1 MAVRHKGSALVTALL
16 LFPGLAA
23 AATADMQGE
32 AGHHTPFLFDNLWWV
47 IFLAAFCG
55 LLLGAYWQRIDP
67 FIKGQRV
74 WRHDG
79 AARLS
84 HWTHAA
90 GCTLLLI
97 SGVALGFFFIPR
109 QISGPAGASQMMDLH
124 YLGALLFVFGGFF
137 WLSNTILSP
146 WRFREHMP
154 DKGSLI
160 EGITHY
166 AHIFGLT
173 KKTVH
178 PAKYDGSE
186 RLAFVPIVLFA
197 ALLIFT
203 GFIKLSPRFMGMPSS
218 LLSAMTWIHDLSA
231 LMMLVLF
238 FFHVLLAAVMPWSWP
253 LLRSMFNGW
262 VPRDFAESHHPQW
275 YKQLSEA
282 DKENNAKER
291 ESV

>member
-1 MAVRHKGSALVTALL
+1 MGARQKGSVLASALL
-16 LFPGLAA
+16 LFPGISTAT
-23 AATADMQGE
+23 TADLQGE
-32 AGHHTPFLFDNLWWV
+32 AGRHIPFLFDNLWWI
-47 IFLAAFCG
+47 IFMAAFCG
-55 LLLGAYWQRIDP
+55 LMLGACWQRVDP
-67 FIKGQRV
+67 YIKGQRV

-90 GCTLLLI
+90 GCTLLLN

-109 QISGPAGASQMMDLH
+109 QVVGPAGASQMMDLH
-124 YLGALLFVFGGFF
+124 FLGALLFVFGGFF
-137 WLSNTILSP
+137 WLTNTIVSP

-154 DKGSLI
+154 DKGSLV

-173 KKTVH
+173 KKTVR

-186 RLAFVPIVLFA
+186 RLAFVPIVVFA
-197 ALLIFT
+197 ALLILT
-203 GFIKLSPRFMGMPSS
+203 GFIKLSPRFMGMPTG
-218 LLSAMTWIHDLSA
+218 LLSFMTWIHDLSA

-238 FFHVLLAAVMPWSWP
+238 FFHVLLAAVVPWSWP

-262 VPRDFAESHHPQW
+262 VPRDFAESHHPRW
-275 YKQLSEA
+275 YEELSKLEMN
-282 DKENNAKER
+282 KNAQGKTV
-291 ESV
+291 S

>member
-1 MAVRHKGSALVTALL
+1 MGVRHKGSALGTALL
-16 LFPGLAA
+16 LFPAVAA
-23 AATADMQGE
+23 AVPADIQGE

-47 IFLAAFCG
+47 IFMAAFCG
-55 LLLGAYWQRIDP
+55 LMLGAYWQRVDP

-109 QISGPAGASQMMDLH
+109 LVAGTAGASQMMDLH
-124 YLGALLFVFGGFF
+124 FLGALLFVFGGFF
-137 WLSNTILSP
+137 WLSNTILAP

-154 DKGSLI
+154 DKGSLV

-173 KKTVH
+173 SKKVR

-197 ALLIFT
+197 ALLILT
-203 GFIKLSPRFMGMPSS
+203 GFIKLAPRFIGVPTS
-218 LLSAMTWIHDLSA
+218 LLSAMTWLHDVSA

-238 FFHVLLAAVMPWSWP
+238 FFHVLLAAVVPWSWP

-262 VPRDFAESHHPQW
+262 VPREFAKSHHPVW
-275 YKQLSEA
+275 YEQLSETKK
-282 DKENNAKER
+282 DK
-291 ESV
+291 S

>member
-1 MAVRHKGSALVTALL
+1 MGVRQKSSALLPALL
-16 LFPGLAA
+16 LFPGITVAA
-23 AATADMQGE
+23 AGMQGE
-32 AGHHTPFLFDNLWWV
+32 AGQHTPLLFDNLWWLL
-47 IFLAAFCG
+47 FLAAFCG

-67 FIKGQRV
+67 FIKEQRV
-74 WRHDG
+74 LRHDG

-97 SGVALGFFFIPR
+97 SGVALGFFFLPR
-109 QISGPAGASQMMDLH
+109 QVAGPAGASQMLNIH
-124 YLGALLFVFGGFF
+124 FFGALFFVFGGFF
-137 WLSNTILSP
+137 WLSNTLMSP

-166 AHIFGLT
+166 AHICGLT
-173 KKTVH
+173 KKTVS

-197 ALLIFT
+197 ALLILT
-203 GFIKLSPRFMGMPSS
+203 GFIKLAPRFIGVPTN
-218 LLSAMTWIHDLSA
+218 LLSSMTWLHDISA

-238 FFHVLLAAVMPWSWP
+238 FFHVLLAAVVPWSWP

-275 YKQLSEA
+275 YKQLSQS
-282 DKENNAKER
+282 ENKD
-291 ESV
+291 S

>member
-1 MAVRHKGSALVTALL
+1 MGARQKGSALATAVFLV
-16 LFPGLAA
+16 PGIATA
-23 AATADMQGE
+23 AATGIQGE
-32 AGHHTPFLFDNLWWV
+32 AGRHIAFLFDNLWWG
-47 IFLAAFCG
+47 IFIVAFCG
-55 LLLGAYWQRIDP
+55 LLLGAYWKRVDP
-67 FIKGQRV
+67 FINNDRIL
-74 WRHDG
+74 RHDG

-97 SGVALGFFFIPR
+97 TGVALGFFFIPR
-109 QISGPAGASQMMDLH
+109 QVAGPAGVSQMMDLH
-124 YLGALLFVFGGFF
+124 FLGALLFVFGGFF

-173 KKTVH
+173 KKNVR

-186 RLAFVPIVLFA
+186 RLAFVPIVVFA
-197 ALLIFT
+197 ALLILS
-203 GFIKLSPRFMGMPSS
+203 GFIKLAPRFTSVPTG
-218 LLSAMTWIHDLSA
+218 LLSFMTWIHDASA

-238 FFHVLLAAVMPWSWP
+238 FFHVLLAAVVPWSWP
-253 LLRSMFNGW
+253 LLRAMFNGW
-262 VPRDFAESHHPQW
+262 VPRAFAKSHHPVW
-275 YKQLSEA
+275 YEQLEQSASEE
-282 DKENNAKER
+282 KP
-291 ESV
+291 

>member
-1 MAVRHKGSALVTALL
+1 MGVQPKKIAFVTVFLL
-16 LFPGLAA
+16 LPGIAA
-23 AATADMQGE
+23 AATADLQGE
-32 AGHHTPFLFDNLWWV
+32 AGQHVAFLFDNLWWG
-47 IFLAAFCG
+47 IFMAAFCG
-55 LLLGAYWQRIDP
+55 LLLGAFWQRIDP
-67 FIKGQRV
+67 FVQEQRV

-97 SGVALGFFFIPR
+97 SGVALGFLFLPR
-109 QISGPAGASQMMDLH
+109 QVAGPAGASQMMDLH
-124 YLGALLFVFGGFF
+124 FLGALLFVFGGFF

-154 DKGSLI
+154 DSGSLI

-173 KKTVH
+173 KKTVR

-197 ALLIFT
+197 ALLVLT
-203 GFIKLSPRFMGMPSS
+203 GFVKLAPRFMGMPTS
-218 LLSAMTWIHDLSA
+218 LLSAMTWLHDVSA

-238 FFHVLLAAVMPWSWP
+238 FFHVLLAAVVPWSWP
-253 LLRSMFNGW
+253 LLASMFNGW
-262 VPRDFAESHHPQW
+262 VTRDFAKSHHPLW
-275 YKQLSEA
+275 YEQLNQSE
-282 DKENNAKER
+282 KKK
-291 ESV
+291 S